1 MWHGSEAGIRKWN
14 GNGNREWL
22 FGVENGKTTSNWRLN
37 IFLAQLWETII
48 LKQRWGRERARRG
61 ERKEARKKRVCFYLL
76 LLKL

>member
-48 LKQRWGRERARRG
+48 LKQRWE
-61 ERKEARKKRVCFYLL
+61 ESKKKRREERGNKKARLL
-76 LLKL
+76 LPSFT

>member
-1 MWHGSEAGIRKWN
+1 MGN

-48 LKQRWGRERARRG
+48 LKQRWEEKEQEEERG
-61 ERKEARKKRVCFYLL
+61 KRQEKSAFAFTFFYLNC
-76 LLKL
+76 KLEMAT